1 MIAAAPPD
9 SLGSQERVRG
19 AKEIV
24 DEGSTVGKS
33 DFEAVSKKEIPSW
46 VDVAQDKKVL
56 KKFDVEVSNKDGLH
70 SVMIPEDALKTSTP
84 LWEDFVVGKF
94 LDISPHVAKVHMVLN
109 KIWKYGDASMK
120 VEVYEVNATTMR
132 FRVSSPRAREKI
144 LRRGMW
150 NIAGVPMVVTKW
162 TPRTEEEKQEE
173 EALPMW
179 VHLQGVPLHMY
190 SWEGLSFITSA
201 VGFPDRL
208 HPETV
213 ACSNLEIAKVFAK
226 VDISKPLPKE
236 INFTRNGKEF
246 VVGFHFPWLPSRCK
260 LCDKWGHTTEVCV
273 LKGKEVNLPPKGI
286 STEDEVSLKSLH
298 THSDVE
304 VQVEHLEITK
314 GEEVLDVVETQ
325 QEIENVDVGENEV
338 GGETNWALVS
348 PTKVGRSPGR
358 TSCQS
363 EDIHISVSKF
373 AVLSV
378 EEEQEE
384 GEISEKG
391 QALTVVSIPDSERGI
406 VENVEGLAQQSQ
418 VDQECEVKETGAK
431 RKQSNV
437 KGIKEKKAKSQDTN
451 PLAMSTRSSSRHL

>member
-1 MIAAAPPD
+1 ILRRFRTRVLRMTAAAPPD
-9 SLGSQERVRG
+9 SPGSQERVRG
-19 AKEIV
+19 AKDIV

-56 KKFDVEVSNKDGLH
+56 KKFDVE
-70 SVMIPEDALKTSTP
+70 
-84 LWEDFVVGKF
+84 
-94 LDISPHVAKVHMVLN
+94 
-109 KIWKYGDASMK
+109 
-120 VEVYEVNATTMR
+120 
-132 FRVSSPRAREKI
+132 
-144 LRRGMW
+144 
-150 NIAGVPMVVTKW
+150 
-162 TPRTEEEKQEE
+162 
-173 EALPMW
+173 
-179 VHLQGVPLHMY
+179 
-190 SWEGLSFITSA
+190 GLSFITSA

-213 ACSNLEIAKVFAK
+213 ACSNLEVAKVFAK

-246 VVGFHFPWLPSRCK
+246 VVGFHYPWLPSRCK

-314 GEEVLDVVETQ
+314 GDEVLDVVETQ
-325 QEIENVDVGENEV
+325 QEIVNVDVGENEV

-431 RKQSNV
+431 RKQSKLPNFIPMV
-437 KGIKEKKAKSQDTN
+437 QEYWDSTEKLFLSTSAMYRFSKKLKYLK
-451 PLAMSTRSSSRHL
+451 PLIRELGRQKL